1 MLQELHIQNYA
12 LIDEL
17 HINYHNGLNIITGE
31 TGAGKSIILGALG
44 LIMGQRADLNALR
57 DETKKCVVEAI
68 FDIQNLGINDLFEQ
82 EDLDVEQ
89 QTILRREISPKGKSR
104 AFIND
109 TPVNLS
115 VMKDVAER
123 LIDIHS
129 QHQNLILNNRN
140 FQLSLVD
147 LVAQNSS
154 LLNQYQQSFESY
166 STHQLELDK
175 LKREAEQTKG
185 DLDYLEFQ
193 LKQLSDAQL
202 IEGEQEKLEEE
213 QLTLDNAEEIK
224 VVFSKFSNEL
234 EQDEQGI
241 LVRLKSHLNQLQ
253 QISAKI
259 TSANEL
265 AERLNS
271 VYIDMKDLA
280 SECSQLAE
288 DIEYDPAR
296 LSYISERL
304 DNIYSLHQKFATET
318 IEELIE
324 KRNEFEQKVNTISS
338 FDEEIEVLQNK
349 VDEHRN
355 KAIELAKELSEKRKL
370 VASNIAEAI
379 IETLHKLGMPNA
391 IFELQFNELDKLSSL
406 GIDNIS
412 FLFASN
418 KGSSLQDVSK
428 VASGGEISRVMLA
441 IKSLVALKKA
451 LPTIIFDEIDT
462 GISGEVAI
470 KMGDIIKA
478 LSSNVQILNIT
489 HLPQIAGKG
498 NHHYKV
504 YKLDNNNSTYTS
516 IKKLSEQER
525 IEELALMLGGSN
537 PTKATIQAARE
548 LLDRS

>member
-224 VVFSKFSNEL
+224 VVFGKFSNEL

-253 QISAKI
+253 QIAAKI

-296 LSYISERL
+296 LNYISERL